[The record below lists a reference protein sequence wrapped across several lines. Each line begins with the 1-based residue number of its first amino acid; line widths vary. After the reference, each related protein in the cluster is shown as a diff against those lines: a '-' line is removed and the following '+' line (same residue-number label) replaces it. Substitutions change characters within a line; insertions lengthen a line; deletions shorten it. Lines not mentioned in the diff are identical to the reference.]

1 MHWRNLTPRSM
12 VILHFGGLALLWAG
26 IAATG
31 MAAEG
36 VAGSAPSAHTV
47 RPDLFSGHGPA
58 ALALHAVAVTLL
70 AWKGSRRFFRH
81 GPFAVVF
88 CGLPLVPLVAN
99 LWLVPAFLYLI
110 AVLHVGLACRHE
122 TLGRLQADRL

>member
-1 MHWRNLTPRSM
+1 MHWRHLTPRSM

-26 IAATG
+26 IVLAG

-36 VAGSAPSAHTV
+36 IAGASPAASGGRA
-47 RPDLFSGHGPA
+47 DLSGGHGPA
-58 ALALHAVAVTLL
+58 ALALHATVVALF
-70 AWKGSRRFFRH
+70 AWKGHRRFFRH
-81 GPFAVVF
+81 GPLAVVF
-88 CGLPLVPLVAN
+88 CGLPLVPLLAN

-122 TLGRLQADRL
+122 TLGRLQADR